1 MVAEIIEGQLRERDT
16 LLEALSLIH
25 IRDIREDVER
35 DRPNGNQKPRIAAVG
50 AGGKTTILKR
60 LAEEYLAAGE
70 QSVITTTTHMKK
82 EDTRHFLV
90 DPSIEEILKV
100 QGREGYVIAGAEVVQ
115 ASGKIRSLSQHM
127 QASGKIRSLPQ
138 HVLDAVLN
146 LSCPVLIE
154 ADGARMLPVKIPAEH
169 EPVLLSQVTCVLAL
183 YGLDAPGKKIR
194 DVCFRAERM
203 TEFLHKGMEDRL
215 GAGDIAALALSSC
228 GGRKCVT
235 KDMQYRVVLNKADT
249 EERRKTALEIWR
261 KMEQMKG
268 EYGVE
273 EVRTVIVGR

>member
-70 QSVITTTTHMKK
+70 QSVIITTTHMKK

-100 QGREGYVIAGAEVVQ
+100 QGREGYVIAGAEAVQ
-115 ASGKIRSLSQHM
+115 ASGKIRSLP
-127 QASGKIRSLPQ
+127 R

-169 EPVLLSQVTCVLAL
+169 EPVLLPQVTCVLAL
-183 YGLDAPGKKIR
+183 YGLDAPGQKIR
-194 DVCFRAERM
+194 DICFRAERM
-203 TEFLHKGMEDRL
+203 TEFLHKGMGDRL

-268 EYGVE
+268 EYGVQ